1 MVTGSVDGSRHQ
13 AIATAISLEL
23 ERQVKDGEPRV
34 NVEALTQAVE
44 IALDPVP
51 PASEGKRPGEL
62 NATNDD

>member
-1 MVTGSVDGSRHQ
+1 MATASEGDSRHQ
-13 AIATAISLEL
+13 TIATAITAEL
-23 ERQVKDGEPRV
+23 ERQNRDGEPRV

-44 IALDPVP
+44 LALDPIA